1 MRSKEVK
8 DLSLRPQGRLQPDF
22 HIPGVAAALFAICL
36 LVNVVGTMLMTQ
48 NGISSDAVIGSWTVL
63 WILVGTFLLFSLKIA
78 SQWEKAV
85 VLRLGKFHRLAGP
98 GSFWVFPIVDT
109 LANWID
115 HRVMVTPFSAEKTL
129 TKDTVP
135 VDVDAVL
142 FWVVW
147 DAEKAALEVADYRAA
162 IAWAAQTA
170 LREIIGQSVLA
181 DILVGRAKMDA
192 DLQKIIDE
200 RTTPWGITVQS
211 VEIRDVIIPP
221 DLEDAMS
228 RQAQAERERQ
238 SRIIL
243 GESEEQI
250 AASFAEASKAYIHNP
265 TALHLRAMNMLF
277 EGLKEKGALVI
288 VPSSAIDTM
297 NLGGLSG
304 MVSLAQQNLPPEK
317 ENKGILPA
325 SHRDGDPSPS
335 PPLSRNYYNESLNYL
350 PGTCAGRDHFP
361 HRLPASQTGLPF
373 GRPGHPGRGE
383 YPAGHQRRGLPGL
396 LAGLQ
401 PGYDY
406 RHPRV
411 AIHRPG
417 SPAPKSQRQV
427 RLLSRRGTRTL
438 EQQGLCGVPPELQV

>member
-1 MRSKEVK
+1 MFALCMLALIVGVITMIQ
-8 DLSLRPQGRLQPDF
+8 RP
-22 HIPGVAAALFAICL
+22 
-36 LVNVVGTMLMTQ
+36 
-48 NGISSDAVIGSWTVL
+48 GISDNVIGTWTVA
-63 WILVGTFLLFSLKIA
+63 WILLGSYFLFWMKIA

-85 VLRLGKFHRLAGP
+85 ILRLGRFHKLAGP
-98 GSFWVFPIVDT
+98 GLFFLVPFVDT

-162 IAWAAQTA
+162 IGWAAQTA

-181 DILVGRAKMDA
+181 DILVGRAKMDS

-221 DLEDAMS
+221 DLENAMS

-304 MVSLAQQNLPPEK
+304 MVSLAQLNAPKEK
-317 ENKGILPA
+317 E
-325 SHRDGDPSPS
+325 
-335 PPLSRNYYNESLNYL
+335 
-350 PGTCAGRDHFP
+350 
-361 HRLPASQTGLPF
+361 
-373 GRPGHPGRGE
+373 
-383 YPAGHQRRGLPGL
+383 
-396 LAGLQ
+396 
-401 PGYDY
+401 
-406 RHPRV
+406 
-411 AIHRPG
+411 
-417 SPAPKSQRQV
+417 
-427 RLLSRRGTRTL
+427 
-438 EQQGLCGVPPELQV
+438 